1 MFGGDVVAASIAYHE
16 IFPEDELVSL
26 VDYNN
31 DVITDSLKVAR
42 AFGKDLNGVR
52 IDTSRTLVDKYFLR
66 NHHLM
71 GTFDPR
77 GVNPELIFALRKALD
92 DEGYSYVK
100 IVASGG
106 FDEDRIKEFE
116 KQKVPVDM
124 YGIGSSLLNINIG
137 FTGDNVLLNGT
148 HSAKE

>member
-1 MFGGDVVAASIAYHE
+1 VAASKAYHE
-16 IFPEDELVSL
+16 IFPEDELISL

-71 GTFDPR
+71 GTFDSR
-77 GVNPELIFALRKALD
+77 GVNPELVFALRSALD
-92 DEGYSYVK
+92 E
-100 IVASGG
+100 
-106 FDEDRIKEFE
+106 E
-116 KQKVPVDM
+116 
-124 YGIGSSLLNINIG
+124 G
-137 FTGDNVLLNGT
+137 FTHNKIMIRDGLTEERINNTYILG
-148 HSAKE
+148 